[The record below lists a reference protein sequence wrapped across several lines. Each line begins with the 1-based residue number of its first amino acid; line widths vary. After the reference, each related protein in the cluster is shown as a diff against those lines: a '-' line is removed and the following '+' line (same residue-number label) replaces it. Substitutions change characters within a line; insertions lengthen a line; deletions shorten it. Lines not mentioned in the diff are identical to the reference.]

1 MAKEIIAVYQDCVLC
16 GDKGKKKVYRL
27 AKKGLNIRKVS
38 TFTDEGDKLVNKAV
52 LEHKMGSLPFYTDGT
67 IFSYHVETFIEKKKV
82 AKKSNKKSKK
92 VEVKEDEPVSEA

>member
-16 GDKGKKKVYRL
+16 GDRGKAKVQNF

-38 TFTDEGDKLVNKAV
+38 VFSDEGAKLSHKAV
-52 LEHKMGSLPFYTDGT
+52 FEHKMGSLPFFTDGT
-67 IFSYHVETFIEKKKV
+67 IFSYHAETFIESKKT

-92 VEVKEDEPVSEA
+92 VEVKEDESVSEA